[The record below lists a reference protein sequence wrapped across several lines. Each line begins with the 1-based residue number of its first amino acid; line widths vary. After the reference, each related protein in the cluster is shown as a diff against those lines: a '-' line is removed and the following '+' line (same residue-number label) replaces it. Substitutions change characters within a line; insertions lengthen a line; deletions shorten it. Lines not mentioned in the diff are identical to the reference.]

1 MSTPFRS
8 KLIFSALGL
17 FLPGTGFNCFYL
29 LGIKSFW
36 GWIQLT
42 SLITGILGFLLLNT
56 SPESSA
62 AAWVLIVLG
71 FIALEASWLSTI
83 VFGLRPDEK
92 WDAQFNASFQGKQKT
107 ESGWPVVICVIL
119 SLVIGAGA
127 MMSFLA
133 IGFEQFFIYQI
144 EEAKKLSQ

>member
-1 MSTPFRS
+1 MSIQFRS
-8 KLIFSALGL
+8 KFVFCALGL

-36 GWIQLT
+36 GWIQFVA
-42 SLITGILGFLLLNT
+42 LIGGILGFMLLNT
-56 SPESSA
+56 SPESSV
-62 AAWVLIVLG
+62 AAWILIVLG

-83 VFGLRPDEK
+83 AFGLRPDEK
-92 WDAQFNASFQGKQKT
+92 WDVQFNGSFQGKQKT

-119 SLVIGAGA
+119 SLVIGAGV

-133 IGFEQFFIYQI
+133 IGFEQFFIHQI